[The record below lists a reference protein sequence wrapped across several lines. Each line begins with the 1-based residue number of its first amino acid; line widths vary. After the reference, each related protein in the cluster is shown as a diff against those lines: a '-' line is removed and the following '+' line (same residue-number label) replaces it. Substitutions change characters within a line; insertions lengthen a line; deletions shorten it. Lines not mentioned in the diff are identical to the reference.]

1 MERKL
6 ENLIHFLPQFLL
18 GVVFLI
24 VSTYTAGCLFLYYQQ
39 SKYLFFPS
47 PVIEKTPLA
56 YNVPFED
63 VWLPLKVGGKKS
75 EQKIEQIHGWWMNN
89 PNSNG
94 KVLLYLHGNTLNI
107 AANLYAATGYYKAGF
122 SVLLIDYRGFGK
134 SEGSFPNEKRVYED
148 AEIAWNYLVRQLKIP
163 SSQIYIYGHS
173 LGGAIAIDLAVKCP
187 DAAGLIVESTFTSVN
202 EVIAARKLF
211 PLFPVD
217 LILTQQF
224 DSLQKVPKLKIPI
237 LIIHGTEDETI
248 PVLMSQTLYASA
260 PQPKELILVLGAN
273 HNNVGEIAPS
283 QYTKA
288 VQSFLQV
295 VRKKIQATTH

>member
-1 MERKL
+1 
-6 ENLIHFLPQFLL
+6 
-18 GVVFLI
+18 
-24 VSTYTAGCLFLYYQQ
+24 
-39 SKYLFFPS
+39 
-47 PVIEKTPLA
+47 
-56 YNVPFED
+56 
-63 VWLPLKVGGKKS
+63 
-75 EQKIEQIHGWWMNN
+75 MNN
-89 PNSNG
+89 PNSDG

-134 SEGSFPNEKRVYED
+134 SEGSFPNEARVYED
-148 AEIAWNYLVRQLKIP
+148 AETAWNYLVKQRKI
-163 SSQIYIYGHS
+163 SSNQIYIYGHS

-187 DAAGLIVESTFTSVN
+187 DAAGLIVESTFTSVS

-211 PLFPVD
+211 PFFPVD

-248 PVLMSQTLYASA
+248 PVWMSQTLYASA
-260 PQPKELILVLGAN
+260 PQPKELILVSGAN
-273 HNNVGEIAPS
+273 HNNVGEISPL

-295 VRKKIQATTH
+295 VRKRTQATTY

>member
-1 MERKL
+1 MERNL
-6 ENLIHFLPQFLL
+6 ENLIHFLPQFIL

-24 VSTYTAGCLFLYYQQ
+24 ISTYCAGCLLLYYQQ

-47 PVIEKTPLA
+47 PVIEKTPSA

-63 VWLPLKVGGKKS
+63 VWLPVKVGRKKN
-75 EQKIEQIHGWWMNN
+75 EQKVERIHGWWMNN
-89 PNSNG
+89 PNSDG

-134 SEGSFPNEKRVYED
+134 SEGSFPNEARVYED
-148 AEIAWNYLVRQLKIP
+148 AETAWNYLVKQRKI
-163 SSQIYIYGHS
+163 SSNQIYIYGHS

-187 DAAGLIVESTFTSVN
+187 DAAGLIVESTFTSVS

-211 PLFPVD
+211 PFFPVD

-248 PVLMSQTLYASA
+248 PVWMSQTLYASA
-260 PQPKELILVLGAN
+260 PQPKELILVSGAN
-273 HNNVGEIAPS
+273 HNNVGEISPL

-295 VRKKIQATTH
+295 VRKRTQATTY